1 MNIKSFIVIVA
12 YITLLSSCVHR
23 FEVQVPAKQ
32 PPAPKIENI
41 EVALV
46 LGGGGAK
53 AIAQLGAIE
62 VLARNGIPID
72 LVVGTSAGSLIGAMY
87 ADNPDYK
94 AIHKKIISL
103 TKWDLV
109 DLTFPAP
116 FKSIGKGY
124 YLQKFIYDNLC
135 SKNIEDLQI
144 PFIAVATSL
153 NNNKTYLLKAGPI
166 APAVYASSA
175 IPMTFAPIKLYDH
188 TLIDGGVSDPVPVSV
203 ARKYKPKMV
212 IAIDISSPPDE
223 SLPNSALAITY
234 KALCISYYELA
245 RIQSKTADIDIHP
258 DLAKYGM
265 FDDNHKE
272 EMYQLG
278 KKAATAKLKDILA
291 FMKKHGIKQKPVKAT
306 S

>member
-1 MNIKSFIVIVA
+1 MSIKHFIIIF
-12 YITLLSSCVHR
+12 YIILLSGCVHR
-23 FEVQVPAKQ
+23 FEVQVPNKQ
-32 PPAPKIENI
+32 PPAPKIENVK
-41 EVALV
+41 VALV

-62 VLARNGIPID
+62 VLVNNGVPID
-72 LVVGTSAGSLIGAMY
+72 LIVGTSAGSLIGAMY

-94 AIHKKIISL
+94 AIHKKIMRL
-103 TKWDLV
+103 TKWDLI

-116 FKSIGKGY
+116 FQAVAKGY
-124 YLQKFIYDNLC
+124 HLQKFIYENLH

-153 NNNKTYLLKAGPI
+153 NTNKTYLLKAGPI

-175 IPMTFAPIKLYDH
+175 IPITFAPIRLYDQ
-188 TLIDGGVSDPVPVSV
+188 TLIDGGASDPVPVSV
-203 ARKYKPKMV
+203 AKKYNPKMV
-212 IAIDISSPPDE
+212 IAIDISSTPDNI
-223 SLPNSALAITY
+223 LPSNALEITY

-245 RIQSKTADIDIHP
+245 RLQSKAADVDIHP
-258 DLAKYGM
+258 DLTKYGL

-278 KKAATAKLKDILA
+278 KKAANAKLKDILA
-291 FMKKHGIKQKPVKAT
+291 FMKKHGIKQRSVKPI